1 MASTQRRCGNS
12 RNAGVLGDRAR
23 AQRSARRARVR
34 GRAPRVAAAD
44 VTPDVRLRA
53 SSVAHA
59 SIAADHRAGRG
70 RRGRHELE
78 RTGDAVV
85 WEQPLAATEQEGLDQ
100 DDELVNEIVL
110 DELLGE

>member
-12 RNAGVLGDRAR
+12 RNAGVLGTVLVL
-23 AQRSARRARVR
+23 S
-34 GRAPRVAAAD
+34 GRPGGREFGGGRVAAAD

-78 RTGDAVV
+78 RAGDAVV